1 MPIKDVKN
9 IIQIILKKEKNL
21 NNINNVNLI
30 LMKIYIFL
38 KKYNEMV
45 NYWVFI
51 N

>member
-1 MPIKDVKN
+1 MPIKDVKI

-30 LMKIYIFL
+30 LMKIYIF
-38 KKYNEMV
+38 KKNINEMV
-45 NYWVFI
+45 NDWVFI